1 MNSEVVALTMHSNLC
16 LKVMSLQIRTDIGCC
31 YLVCITM
38 IFLEAFM
45 ALAPLKYSRNCQFA
59 SISTEIKIIEESL
72 WSPDFQMSLHA
83 LQ

>member
-1 MNSEVVALTMHSNLC
+1 
-16 LKVMSLQIRTDIGCC
+16 MSLQIRTDIGCC
-31 YLVCITM
+31 YLVCITT
-38 IFLEAFM
+38 IFLEAFV
-45 ALAPLKYSRNCQFA
+45 ALAPLKYNRNCQSA